1 VDIKGQIGVYLQRFE
16 AWKQSVKAE
25 PGTLETPVLI
35 SEVLSPV
42 PVTQEKEVEL
52 IAEKEEFSVPMVE
65 AAETPCETSSTDDLI
80 VLDLPERAENI
91 FVAQLVGQKLLF
103 GAYPVVD
110 QFYKFL
116 KSTGIDCIR
125 FVNSDESGTLILVL
139 RKNEDTEILDWILD
153 HFPEKDDKL
162 ILVTEKPIGRF
173 ERTRWAKQFNRIE
186 ILSMVRGRFN
196 GKNTII
202 IDRM

>member
-1 VDIKGQIGVYLQRFE
+1 
-16 AWKQSVKAE
+16 
-25 PGTLETPVLI
+25 
-35 SEVLSPV
+35 
-42 PVTQEKEVEL
+42 
-52 IAEKEEFSVPMVE
+52 
-65 AAETPCETSSTDDLI
+65 
-80 VLDLPERAENI
+80 
-91 FVAQLVGQKLLF
+91 VGQKLLF

-110 QFYKFL
+110 QFFKFL

-125 FVNSDESGTLILVL
+125 FANSDDTGTLILVL

-173 ERTRWAKQFNRIE
+173 ERTRWAKQFNQIE

-196 GKNTII
+196 NRNAII
-202 IDRM
+202 IDRK